1 VVRVAVDFDLALE
14 KSTSFYDAEL
24 QLTFPAEFF
33 NIFNHTEFQ
42 NPTTGRVTSFLRR
55 SVESFRD
62 EPRFEVMTG
71 HFWHDL
77 LQSRGSMDKQVCDR
91 QLGMEFINLL
101 PTRRR

>member
-1 VVRVAVDFDLALE
+1 
-14 KSTSFYDAEL
+14 
-24 QLTFPAEFF
+24 
-33 NIFNHTEFQ
+33 
-42 NPTTGRVTSFLRR
+42 
-55 SVESFRD
+55 
-62 EPRFEVMTG
+62 MTG